1 MAPPAYGSRPA
12 IEPRLITW
20 PEFRALKPY
29 KKCKVTRYAM
39 PEERTFDQE
48 LRDRD
53 ESENVGRKHAL
64 RIRIQDTP
72 NTINTMNKPSVV
84 HFTNVSNSSA
94 NRAVFTHQECRHC
107 ASPGVLSPTDQ
118 QPESCQTRPAALSR
132 YFRLAEDQTPCA
144 QLQLRPRH
152 SSGHRHDGRVEL
164 DWIRPIHTTFS
175 SIHVVRRK
183 SDSPLQRE
191 SQSPVEIANF

>member
-29 KKCKVTRYAM
+29 KKGEVTRYAM
-39 PEERTFDQE
+39 PRERTFDQE
-48 LRDRD
+48 LRNRD

-72 NTINTMNKPSVV
+72 NAINTMNKPSIV
-84 HFTNVSNSSA
+84 HFTNVSDSFA
-94 NRAVFTHQECRHC
+94 NRAVFTYQQCQRY
-107 ASPGVLSPTDQ
+107 ADLGVLSPTDQ

-132 YFRLAEDQTPCA
+132 FFRLAEDQIPCA

-152 SSGHRHDGRVEL
+152 SSVHQHGGRVEL
-164 DWIRPIHTTFS
+164 GWIRPIQTTLS
-175 SIHVVRRK
+175 VIHVVQRK
-183 SDSPLQRE
+183 
-191 SQSPVEIANF
+191 